1 MRHSAIDLDV
11 DACTSCVICARACP
25 AWCITIDAHNESVPD
40 SDARRPR
47 TVAVLD
53 EFTID
58 WGLCMYCGMCIES
71 CPFDA
76 LSLNDERVP
85 DSETRTDL
93 VSAWVSDGGR

>member
-11 DACTSCVICARACP
+11 DACTSCVICARTCP
-25 AWCITIDAHNESVPD
+25 AWCIT
-40 SDARRPR
+40 
-47 TVAVLD
+47 VAALD

-76 LSLNDERVP
+76 LSWNDERVP

-93 VSAWVSDGGR
+93 VSAWGSDGGR